1 MAFFNARELKEKMS
15 GGGRNV
21 RELKHEG
28 TVKLWIPNEEFFYA
42 RKHFNLHLAPSVK
55 SGVKSC
61 WCTNTSPQLT
71 EKCDVCDDIQALWKQ
86 WRDANEKD
94 KQKIQGIINKLVDEK
109 YWINAI
115 DVSDSEQRFIA
126 VKFTASRIKEILTII
141 EKHPINTIIWSYK
154 KSVTKNK
161 DNSDRVSY
169 SLTEDADHPK
179 ALELSQ
185 NYDFLWGRSFEEGG
199 PVDLEKAYGKQQTY
213 EQLHDYLTKHR
224 TEDESESELAEDEAM
239 SLDDVSTSKTT
250 ASKPATALKTTTTT
264 ASKPATTQKTT
275 TKPKEE
281 DISLDNLSLDGDTEL
296 SLDSEQ
302 LSLDGDEL
310 SLDGDELSLDDL
322 DNAPKVKMVQMPK
335 DFIVKNIKNRPLLS
349 QVIEY
354 FVEQKFIKAEND
366 MNKDVNAVNKYLK
379 ANDVEVP
386 ESLLEESI
394 PI

>member
-86 WRDANEKD
+86 WREAGEKD
-94 KQKIQGIINKLVDEK
+94 KQKIQGVINKLVDEK

-154 KSVTKNK
+154 KSITKNK
-161 DNSDRVSY
+161 DNSERVSY

-224 TEDESESELAEDEAM
+224 SEDDSEAELAEDEAM
-239 SLDDVSTSKTT
+239 SLDDVATSKP
-250 ASKPATALKTTTTT
+250 KPTPT
-264 ASKPATTQKTT
+264 ASKPATTTALKTT
-275 TKPKEE
+275 PKTKEE
-281 DISLDNLSLDGDTEL
+281 DISLDNLSLDGDSDL

-310 SLDGDELSLDDL
+310 SLDDL
-322 DNAPKVKMVQMPK
+322 DTAPKVKMVSMPK
-335 DFIVKNIKNRPLLS
+335 DTIVKNIKNRQLLS
-349 QVIEY
+349 QIIEY
-354 FVEQKFIKAEND
+354 FVEQKFIKSEND

-386 ESLLEESI
+386 ETLLEESI
-394 PI
+394 TI

>member
-86 WRDANEKD
+86 WRDASEKD
-94 KQKIQGIINKLVDEK
+94 KQKIQGVINKLVDEK

-154 KSVTKNK
+154 KSITKNK
-161 DNSDRVSY
+161 DNSERVSY

-213 EQLHDYLTKHR
+213 EQLHDCLTKHR
-224 TEDESESELAEDEAM
+224 SEDDSEAELAEDEVM
-239 SLDDVSTSKTT
+239 SLDDVATSKP
-250 ASKPATALKTTTTT
+250 KPTPV
-264 ASKPATTQKTT
+264 ASKPATTTAPKTT
-275 TKPKEE
+275 QKPKEE
-281 DISLDNLSLDGDTEL
+281 DISLDNLSLDGDSDL

-310 SLDGDELSLDDL
+310 SLDDL
-322 DNAPKVKMVQMPK
+322 DTAPKLKMISMLK
-335 DFIVKNIKNRPLLS
+335 DTIVKNIKNRQLLS
-349 QVIEY
+349 QIIEY
-354 FVEQKFIKAEND
+354 FVEQKFIKSEND

-386 ESLLEESI
+386 ETLLEESI
-394 PI
+394 TI

>member
-1 MAFFNARELKEKMS
+1 MAFFNARELREKMS

-86 WRDANEKD
+86 WRDAGEKD
-94 KQKIQGIINKLVDEK
+94 KQKIQGVINKLVDEK

-115 DVSDSEQRFIA
+115 DISDSEQRFIA

-154 KSVTKNK
+154 KSITKNK
-161 DNSDRVSY
+161 DNSERVSY

-224 TEDESESELAEDEAM
+224 SEDDSEAELAEDEVM
-239 SLDDVSTSKTT
+239 SLDDVATSKP
-250 ASKPATALKTTTTT
+250 KPAPV
-264 ASKPATTQKTT
+264 ASKPATTTALKTT
-275 TKPKEE
+275 PKTKEE
-281 DISLDNLSLDGDTEL
+281 DISLDNLSLDGDSDL

-310 SLDGDELSLDDL
+310 SLDDL
-322 DNAPKVKMVQMPK
+322 DTAPKVKMISMPK
-335 DFIVKNIKNRPLLS
+335 DTIVKNIKNRQLLS
-349 QVIEY
+349 QIIEY
-354 FVEQKFIKAEND
+354 FVEQKFIKSEND

-386 ESLLEESI
+386 ETLLEESI
-394 PI
+394 TI

>member
-1 MAFFNARELKEKMS
+1 MAYFNARELKEKMS
-15 GGGRNV
+15 GGSRNV

-86 WRDANEKD
+86 WREASDKD

-115 DVSDSEQRFIA
+115 DISDGEQKFIA
-126 VKFTASRIKEILTII
+126 VKFTASRVREILTII

-154 KSVTKNK
+154 KSISKNK
-161 DNSDRVSY
+161 DNSERVSY
-169 SLTEDADHPK
+169 SLTEDTDSPK
-179 ALELSQ
+179 ANELAQ
-185 NYDFLWGRSFEEGG
+185 NYEFLWGRSFEEGG

-213 EQLHDYLTKHR
+213 EQLHNYLTKKSADDDAELD
-224 TEDESESELAEDEAM
+224 EDETM
-239 SLDDVSTSKTT
+239 SLEDVSTSKPDHKLN
-250 ASKPATALKTTTTT
+250 ASKAATPPKQQA
-264 ASKPATTQKTT
+264 AP
-275 TKPKEE
+275 PKE
-281 DISLDNLSLDGDTEL
+281 DDLSLDNLSLDGDDDL
-296 SLDSEQ
+296 SLDN
-302 LSLDGDEL
+302 LSLEGE
-310 SLDGDELSLDDL
+310 ELSLDDI
-322 DNAPKVKMVQMPK
+322 DTQPKVKMVVMPK
-335 DFIVKNIKNRPLLS
+335 DFIAKNLKNRTLLS
-349 QVIEY
+349 QIVEY
-354 FVEQKFIKAEND
+354 FNDNNIVKSEND
-366 MNKDVNAVNKYLK
+366 LSKDVNAINKHIK
-379 ANDVEVP
+379 TNDVEVP

>member
-42 RKHFNLHLAPSVK
+42 RKHFNLHMVPVVK
-55 SGVKSC
+55 SGAKSC
-61 WCTNTSPQLT
+61 WCMNTGPQLT
-71 EKCDVCDDIQALWKQ
+71 EKCPICDYIKTLWKE
-86 WRDANEKD
+86 WREAAEKE

-115 DVSDSEQRFIA
+115 DISDGEQKFIA

-224 TEDESESELAEDEAM
+224 SEDDSEAELDEDEAM
-239 SLDDVSTSKTT
+239 SLDDVSTQ
-250 ASKPATALKTTTTT
+250 KTTTTT
-264 ASKPATTQKTT
+264 SKTTTASKSATTQKTT
-275 TKPKEE
+275 TTAPKITTKAEE
-281 DISLDNLSLDGDTEL
+281 DDISLDNLSLDSDSDL

-302 LSLDGDEL
+302 LSLDGD
-310 SLDGDELSLDDL
+310 DELSLDDL
-322 DNAPKVKMVQMPK
+322 DGASKVKMVAMPK
-335 DFIVKNIKNRPLLS
+335 DFIVKNIKNRQLLS

-354 FVEQKFIKAEND
+354 FIEQKFIKAEND

>member
-1 MAFFNARELKEKMS
+1 MAYFNARELKEKMS
-15 GGGRNV
+15 GGSRNV

-86 WRDANEKD
+86 WREASDKD

-115 DVSDSEQRFIA
+115 DISDGEQKFIA
-126 VKFTASRIKEILTII
+126 VKFTASRVREILTII

-154 KSVTKNK
+154 KSISKNK
-161 DNSDRVSY
+161 DNSERVSY
-169 SLTEDADHPK
+169 SLTEDTDSPK
-179 ALELSQ
+179 ANELAQ
-185 NYDFLWGRSFEEGG
+185 NYEFLWGRSFEEGG

-213 EQLHDYLTKHR
+213 EQLHNYLTKK
-224 TEDESESELAEDEAM
+224 TVDNDDAELDEDETM
-239 SLDDVSTSKTT
+239 SLEDVSTQKSESKLNS
-250 ASKPATALKTTTTT
+250 SKPATPQKQQ
-264 ASKPATTQKTT
+264 ATT
-275 TKPKEE
+275 PKE
-281 DISLDNLSLDGDTEL
+281 DDLSLDNLSLDNESL
-296 SLDSEQ
+296 SLD
-302 LSLDGDEL
+302 DL
-310 SLDGDELSLDDL
+310 SLDGDELSLDDV
-322 DNAPKVKMVQMPK
+322 APKVKMVVMPK
-335 DFIVKNIKNRPLLS
+335 DFIAKNLKNRTLLS
-349 QVIEY
+349 QIVEY
-354 FVEQKFIKAEND
+354 FNDNNIVKSEND
-366 MNKDVNAVNKYLK
+366 LSKDVNAINKHIK
-379 ANDVEVP
+379 TNDVEVP

>member
-28 TVKLWIPNEEFFYA
+28 TVKLWIPNEEFFYV
-42 RKHFNLHLAPSVK
+42 RKHFNLRLAPSVK

-86 WRDANEKD
+86 WRDAGEKD
-94 KQKIQGIINKLVDEK
+94 KQKIQGVINKLVDEK

-115 DVSDSEQRFIA
+115 DISDSEQRFIA
-126 VKFTASRIKEILTII
+126 VKFTATRIKEILTII

-154 KSVTKNK
+154 KSITKNK
-161 DNSDRVSY
+161 DNSERVSY

-224 TEDESESELAEDEAM
+224 SEDDSEAELAEDEVM
-239 SLDDVSTSKTT
+239 SLDDVATSKP
-250 ASKPATALKTTTTT
+250 KPAPV
-264 ASKPATTQKTT
+264 ASKPATTTALKTT
-275 TKPKEE
+275 PKTKEE
-281 DISLDNLSLDGDTEL
+281 DISLDNLSLDGDSDL

-310 SLDGDELSLDDL
+310 SLDDL
-322 DNAPKVKMVQMPK
+322 DTAPKVKMISMPK
-335 DFIVKNIKNRPLLS
+335 DTIVKNIKNRQLLS
-349 QVIEY
+349 QIIEY
-354 FVEQKFIKAEND
+354 FVEQKFIKSEND

-386 ESLLEESI
+386 ETLLEESI
-394 PI
+394 TI

>member
-71 EKCDVCDDIQALWKQ
+71 EKCDVCDDIQVLWKQ
-86 WRDANEKD
+86 WRDAGEKD
-94 KQKIQGIINKLVDEK
+94 KQKIQGVINKLVDEK

-154 KSVTKNK
+154 KSITKNK
-161 DNSDRVSY
+161 DNSERVSY

-224 TEDESESELAEDEAM
+224 SEDDSEAELAEDEAM
-239 SLDDVSTSKTT
+239 SLDDVATSKPKQT
-250 ASKPATALKTTTTT
+250 PA
-264 ASKPATTQKTT
+264 ASKPATTTALKTT
-275 TKPKEE
+275 PKTKEE
-281 DISLDNLSLDGDTEL
+281 DISLDNLSLDGDSDL

-310 SLDGDELSLDDL
+310 RLDDL
-322 DNAPKVKMVQMPK
+322 DTAPKVKMISMPK
-335 DFIVKNIKNRPLLS
+335 DTIVKNIKNRQLLS
-349 QVIEY
+349 QIIEY
-354 FVEQKFIKAEND
+354 FVEQKFIKSEND

-386 ESLLEESI
+386 ETLLEESI
-394 PI
+394 TI

>member
-42 RKHFNLHLAPSVK
+42 RKHFNLHMTPVVK
-55 SGVKSC
+55 SGAKSC
-61 WCTNTSPQLT
+61 WCMNTSPQLT
-71 EKCDVCDDIQALWKQ
+71 EKCPICDYIQTLWKE
-86 WRDANEKD
+86 WREAAEKE
-94 KQKIQGIINKLVDEK
+94 KQKIQAIINKLIDEK

-115 DVSDSEQRFIA
+115 DISDSEQKFIA

-141 EKHPINTIIWSYK
+141 EKHPINTILWSYK

-169 SLTEDADHPK
+169 SLTEDTDHPK
-179 ALELSQ
+179 ALELSE

-213 EQLHDYLTKHR
+213 EQLCDYLTKHR
-224 TEDESESELAEDEAM
+224 GDDEGDAELVDDETM
-239 SLDDVSTSKTT
+239 SLDDVTSKPKATV
-250 ASKPATALKTTTTT
+250 SKPATTAPKTTTTT
-264 ASKPATTQKTT
+264 KPTV
-275 TKPKEE
+275 KPKED
-281 DISLDNLSLDGDTEL
+281 DISLDNLSLDGDGDL
-296 SLDSEQ
+296 SLESDQ

-322 DNAPKVKMVQMPK
+322 TPKVKMVAMPK
-335 DFIVKNIKNRPLLS
+335 DTIVKNIKNRQLLS
-349 QVIEY
+349 QIIEY
-354 FVEQKFIKAEND
+354 FVDQKFIKSEND

-386 ESLLEESI
+386 ESLLEEGI
-394 PI
+394 AI

>member
-86 WRDANEKD
+86 WRDAGEKD
-94 KQKIQGIINKLVDEK
+94 KQKIQGVINKLVDEK

-154 KSVTKNK
+154 KSITKNK
-161 DNSDRVSY
+161 DNSERVSY

-224 TEDESESELAEDEAM
+224 SDDDSEAELAEDEVM
-239 SLDDVSTSKTT
+239 SLDDVATSKP
-250 ASKPATALKTTTTT
+250 KPTPA
-264 ASKPATTQKTT
+264 ASKPATTTAPKTT
-275 TKPKEE
+275 PKPKEE
-281 DISLDNLSLDGDTEL
+281 DISLDNLSLDGDSDL

-302 LSLDGDEL
+302 L